1 MRIRRTSD
9 AVNDLE
15 DIITYLNREH
25 RSAAP
30 RRNSRSHRTIATL
43 TRFPSRGRPGR
54 VAGTRELIVPNLP
67 YIVVYFATDQA
78 VQLLHI
84 FHAAQDWS

>member
-1 MRIRRTSD
+1 MLIRWTSD
-9 AVNDLE
+9 AANDFE
-15 DIITYLNREH
+15 NITTYLHREH

-30 RRNSRSHRTIATL
+30 AIVRTLVDAIATL
-43 TRFPSRGRPGR
+43 TRFPNRGRPGI
-54 VAGTRELIVPNLP
+54 VTGTRELVLPNLP
-67 YIVVYFATDQA
+67 YIVVYSTTDQA

>member
-1 MRIRRTSD
+1 MRIRWTSD
-9 AVNDLE
+9 AANNLE

-25 RSAAP
+25 PSSAPAVI
-30 RRNSRSHRTIATL
+30 RAVIDTVETL
-43 TRFPSRGRPGR
+43 TRFPNRGRPGR
-54 VAGTRELIVPNLP
+54 VEGTRELIIPNLP
-67 YIVVYFATDQA
+67 YIVVYVATDQA